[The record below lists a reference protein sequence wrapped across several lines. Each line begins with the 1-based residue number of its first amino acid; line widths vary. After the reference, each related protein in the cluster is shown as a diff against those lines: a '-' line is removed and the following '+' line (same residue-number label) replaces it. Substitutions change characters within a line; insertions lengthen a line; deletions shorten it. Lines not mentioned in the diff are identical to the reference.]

1 MTVTVLV
8 EESNGQFNASL
19 VGSSTLH
26 AVRASRGEA
35 IAALERELAEKI
47 AAGELIDLEVRPG
60 GVAALSGIFRDDPVL
75 NDICNEI
82 YSQRDAERPDL
93 S

>member
-1 MTVTVLV
+1 MTLTVIV

-19 VGSSTLH
+19 VGSLTLH

-47 AAGELIDLEVRPG
+47 AAGELIDLDFRLG
-60 GVAALSGIFRDDPVL
+60 GVAALSGMFRDDPVL
-75 NDICNEI
+75 KDICNEI
-82 YSQRDAERPDL
+82 YSQRDAERPDF